1 MATIKIVIRKD
12 KVNTHGECLVYL
24 LYTHQELSVKLSTN
38 VKVSPQYWDADSQ
51 KARRSLR
58 GYTVI
63 NDLLADKKAQLEK
76 FVRELII
83 QGIDP
88 SISYVKDNFLKL
100 IAPAKPTKPV
110 VSEADIKLSKP
121 FLEVYQIYLS
131 NQMMYAANTI
141 KRFKTVELHL
151 NSFLQDEVKI
161 SCNDFNRERCNNF
174 LKYLHSLG
182 FQNNTIGN
190 YIKTFKTV
198 MNWAVE
204 NGYCTEIAFKKTVK
218 PNAPTDIIYLNSNE
232 LNALLELNL
241 SSRPGTERVRDLFI
255 FECSTGL
262 RFSDLQNLK
271 SEDIK
276 ENHIEITAI
285 KTMDKLRI
293 PLSPLAKT
301 ILKKYEGGLPK
312 VLVNQQMN
320 SILKDIGKMA
330 GLLEPVK
337 VVRYY
342 GSKRTEEVLEKY
354 QLLTTHTA
362 RRTFVT
368 QSLER
373 GMRPEVIMKLTGHSD
388 IKTMMKYVKITE
400 KKVEEEFLNA
410 WNTI

>member
-1 MATIKIVIRKD
+1 
-12 KVNTHGECLVYL
+12 
-24 LYTHQELSVKLSTN
+24 
-38 VKVSPQYWDADSQ
+38 
-51 KARRSLR
+51 
-58 GYTVI
+58 
-63 NDLLADKKAQLEK
+63 
-76 FVRELII
+76 
-83 QGIDP
+83 
-88 SISYVKDNFLKL
+88 
-100 IAPAKPTKPV
+100 
-110 VSEADIKLSKP
+110 
-121 FLEVYQIYLS
+121 
-131 NQMMYAANTI
+131 
-141 KRFKTVELHL
+141 
-151 NSFLQDEVKI
+151 
-161 SCNDFNRERCNNF
+161 
-174 LKYLHSLG
+174 
-182 FQNNTIGN
+182 
-190 YIKTFKTV
+190 

-218 PNAPTDIIYLNSNE
+218 PNALTDIIYLNSNE

-410 WNTI
+410 WNSI